1 MTQEFEAQH
10 YNNLGLD
17 ALLENNF
24 EVALENFNKA
34 LKIDPTL
41 VGVIYNRANL
51 CSILRSS
58 EQAIADYNL
67 AIEIQPEY
75 YEAYVNRG
83 IVYLEQK
90 QDAHAAIA
98 DFTKAIEI
106 DPAQVQAYFNP
117 CECL

>member
-58 EQAIADYNL
+58 EQA
-67 AIEIQPEY
+67 EIQPEY